1 MKRKDECTLKE
12 ELEQSR
18 MIIDRFVRSCS
29 HDLRGPLASI
39 QGLTEVARHANADEL
54 NDCLDL
60 IHCCAK
66 NMKEIIRN
74 LEAYITHSQ
83 RQLSC
88 DELDARNMVGVILN
102 QYEPTITDNGLKV
115 VTNIDQSHRW
125 ISDHDC
131 NFLILKNVIGN
142 AIQFADHEKD
152 VKQIQINARSNKNG
166 MLINIHDNGIGIG
179 KKQQKLICQPFFRG
193 SLQSHGGLGLFLVKT
208 LTEKLGAEF
217 SIHSQEQEGTTCS
230 IVVPN
235 LKKAA

>member
-1 MKRKDECTLKE
+1 MKRKDENTLRE
-12 ELEQSR
+12 ELAQSK

-54 NDCLDL
+54 SDCLDL
-60 IHCCAK
+60 IQCCAK
-66 NMKEIIRN
+66 NMKEMIRN
-74 LEAYITHSQ
+74 LDAYMMHSQ
-83 RQLSC
+83 RELSC
-88 DELDARNMVGVILN
+88 DELDASNMVGIILS
-102 QYEPTITDNGLKV
+102 QYEPVIKDNGLKV

-125 ISDHDC
+125 ISDHEC

-142 AIQFADHEKD
+142 AIQFADHEKE
-152 VKQIQINARSNKNG
+152 VRQIDINARSNKKG
-166 MLINIHDNGIGIG
+166 MLINIRDNGIGIG
-179 KKQQKLICQPFFRG
+179 KELQKLICRPFFRA

-217 SIHSQEQEGTTCS
+217 SIRSQEQEGTSCS
-230 IVVPN
+230 IVIPN